1 MTKLLEYVAVVSS
14 STDEVSIAPLD
25 LVAVVSDD
33 VTSIPLDDGRGASV
47 TVVHGSSD
55 AVVSIDAPS
64 ALLLLLVLLL
74 TMEEPVSTG
83 ATCVVMSSDHVWVV
97 S

>member
-1 MTKLLEYVAVVSS
+1 MTKLLEYIAVVSS
-14 STDEVSIAPLD
+14 STPEVSIAPLD

-33 VTSIPLDDGRGASV
+33 VTSIPIDDGHVAAV
-47 TVVHGSSD
+47 TVVHGSCE

-64 ALLLLLVLLL
+64 ALLLLLLL

-83 ATCVVMSSDHVWVV
+83 AISVVMSSVHVWVV